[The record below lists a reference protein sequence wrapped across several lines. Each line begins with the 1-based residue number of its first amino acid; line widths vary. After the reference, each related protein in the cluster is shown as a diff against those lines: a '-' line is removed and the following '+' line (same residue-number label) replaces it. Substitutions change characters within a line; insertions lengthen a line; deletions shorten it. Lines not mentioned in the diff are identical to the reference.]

1 MTAKELYELT
11 KKHGAENKEIRVC
24 FIFLYNFIFYRS
36 KKRSDLFMIRS
47 KLTITVQ
54 GNGNINKVIKIK
66 DKTDVLDF
74 YNLIVDEVFS
84 NYKTDHVDNL
94 VRYMTEVIEQK
105 KKMIYES
112 KKELNNM
119 DSNS

>member
-1 MTAKELYELT
+1 
-11 KKHGAENKEIRVC
+11 
-24 FIFLYNFIFYRS
+24 
-36 KKRSDLFMIRS
+36 MIRS

-105 KKMIYES
+105 KKMIYEN

-119 DSNS
+119 GSNS